1 MATRTSVKIDS
12 FSGQTLA
19 LEKAIRR
26 IVRAN
31 DMQSRAV
38 AKQCGL
44 TSAQLV
50 VCRGIAE
57 LGEVTTTA
65 LSAYADLS
73 AATVVTILDNLE
85 ERGIIERY
93 RSTADRRIVHT
104 RLTDKGRETIA
115 QAPRPL
121 GEVALARL
129 KALDA
134 ASRRA
139 LVESAIQ
146 LANMVERGG
155 DGAEARGAILARPE
169 TFSVMRSSRPGGR
182 RPARSGRGGG

>member
-1 MATRTSVKIDS
+1 MAPRPRAKADS
-12 FSGQTLA
+12 LRQQSLA

-31 DMQSRAV
+31 DVQSRAV

-50 VCRGIAE
+50 VCRGVLE

-65 LSAYADLS
+65 LSAYADIS

-85 ERGIIERY
+85 LRGIIERY
-93 RSTADRRIVHT
+93 RSLADRRIVHT
-104 RLTDKGRETIA
+104 RLTDTGRAIVA
-115 QAPRPL
+115 GAPRPL
-121 GEVALARL
+121 GEAALTRL

-134 ASRRA
+134 AARRS
-139 LVESAIQ
+139 LVESAAH
-146 LANMVERGG
+146 LADLLER
-155 DGAEARGAILARPE
+155 DAPLAAAGSAAQP
-169 TFSVMRSSRPGGR
+169 PAGNGGR
-182 RPARSGRGGG
+182 SA

>member
-1 MATRTSVKIDS
+1 MRSSVKVDS
-12 FSGQTLA
+12 FRTQTLQ

-31 DMQSRAV
+31 DMQSRAMV
-38 AKQCGL
+38 KLCGL

-93 RSTADRRIVHT
+93 RSQADRRIVHT
-104 RLTDKGRETIA
+104 RLTETGRSLVA
-115 QAPRPL
+115 RAPKPL
-121 GEVALARL
+121 GDVALARL

-134 ASRRA
+134 GARRA
-139 LVESAIQ
+139 LIESTVG
-146 LANMVERGG
+146 LANLLERDGSRLPAG
-155 DGAEARGAILARPE
+155 EPAMIAGAEKI
-169 TFSVMRSSRPGGR
+169 SVRRSSRPGGPR
-182 RPARSGRGGG
+182 LPRSGRDGG

>member
-1 MATRTSVKIDS
+1 MKTRATADMESLT
-12 FSGQTLA
+12 GQTLE

-31 DMQSRAV
+31 DLQSRAAV
-38 AKQCGL
+38 KLCGL

-50 VCRGIAE
+50 ICRGVSK
-57 LGEVTTTA
+57 LGEVTTKA

-104 RLTDKGRETIA
+104 RLTSKGEA
-115 QAPRPL
+115 ALADAPRPL
-121 GEVALARL
+121 GEITLSRL
-129 KALDA
+129 QALDP

-139 LVESAIQ
+139 LIASAVQ
-146 LANMVERGG
+146 LADLVDASTEPVAAALGTIAPGDDFSALRSTRRGG
-155 DGAEARGAILARPE
+155 RPLAQPDRDGG
-169 TFSVMRSSRPGGR
+169 
-182 RPARSGRGGG
+182 

>member
-1 MATRTSVKIDS
+1 MTIPTSVKIDS
-12 FSGQTLA
+12 LRGQTLA

-50 VCRGIAE
+50 VCRGILE

-104 RLTDKGRETIA
+104 RLTEKGRGAIA
-115 QAPRPL
+115 GAPRPL
-121 GEVALARL
+121 GEIALARL
-129 KALDA
+129 KALDTA
-134 ASRRA
+134 GRRA
-139 LVESAIQ
+139 LVESAMQ
-146 LANMVERGG
+146 LANLVERGG
-155 DGAEARGAILARPE
+155 DEPDARSAILARPE
-169 TFSVMRSSRPGGR
+169 SLSVMRSSLPGGR
-182 RPARSGRGGG
+182 RPVRSGRGGG